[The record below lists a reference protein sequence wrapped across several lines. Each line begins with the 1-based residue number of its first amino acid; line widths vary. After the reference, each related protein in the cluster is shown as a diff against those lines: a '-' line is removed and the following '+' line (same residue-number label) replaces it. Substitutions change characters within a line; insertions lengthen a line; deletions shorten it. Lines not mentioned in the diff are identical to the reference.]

1 MIAGPTSFV
10 LEPIHRSPGR
20 FVRGAGGGLVANL
33 KLRRDDADEPAP
45 SPAQGVPFA
54 SEPRLAPEECQTD
67 LTIRAAEE
75 TLERMAR
82 QLKNLRQLMGD
93 VVDGPDG
100 PRAA

>member
-1 MIAGPTSFV
+1 M
-10 LEPIHRSPGR
+10 
-20 FVRGAGGGLVANL
+20 
-33 KLRRDDADEPAP
+33 
-45 SPAQGVPFA
+45 PFA
-54 SEPRLAPEECQTD
+54 AAPRLTPEECQTD